1 MKTKKKDVMILAGL
15 LVSIPFVVVSM
26 VEWIKNDID
35 VVAIAVMITSLI
47 MILIAMVL
55 HVSNMTGM
63 ES

>member
-15 LVSIPFVVVSM
+15 LISLPFVVLTM

>member
-15 LVSIPFVVVSM
+15 LISIPFVVVSM

-47 MILIAMVL
+47 MILIALVF
-55 HVSNMTGM
+55 HVSNMTGK

>member
-15 LVSIPFVVVSM
+15 LISLPFVVLTM

-47 MILIAMVL
+47 MILIALVF
-55 HVSNMTGM
+55 HVSNMTGK

>member
-47 MILIAMVL
+47 MILIALVF
-55 HVSNMTGM
+55 HVSNMTGK

>member
-15 LVSIPFVVVSM
+15 LISIPFVVVSM